1 MYGTGNHARYETPY
15 LYVESRRPV
24 AVPATWDDYM
34 KRRLPQKF
42 SLNRRHFVSAAAMTI
57 AGAQLAMYGCA
68 RSNKATENSSGRN
81 QSVAQVQQVTGSGPT
96 AIRPFH
102 FKASEEEIVDL
113 RRRINATRWPTRE
126 LVNDQTQGVQLA
138 MTQALAR
145 YWGTDYDWRK
155 CEAKLNAIPQFLTEI
170 DGQDIQ
176 FIHVRSKNDN
186 ALPLIV
192 THGWPGSIIEQ
203 LKIIEPL
210 TNPTAHGASANDAFH
225 IVIPSMPGHGFSPE
239 PKTLGWDPVRIA
251 KAWVVLMERLGY
263 DRFVAQG
270 GDWGANVTQE
280 LALLAPTKVIAIH
293 TNMPGTVPADILA
306 AAKSGAKSPVALS
319 GDELHAFEQLSDFY
333 AKHLGYAVEMTNRP
347 QTLYGLSD
355 SPIALA
361 AWMLD
366 HDKDSYE
373 MIAPAFLGHPGGLSR
388 DDVLDNVTLYWLTNS
403 GIPSGRL
410 YWENKL
416 DFFDIKGVTV
426 PVGVSA
432 FRYELYQAPRS
443 WSEKAYP
450 KLVYYKKHDVGGHF
464 AAWEQPQLFCG
475 DVRATFRSVRN
486 KNA

>member
-1 MYGTGNHARYETPY
+1 MSEQANI
-15 LYVESRRPV
+15 
-24 AVPATWDDYM
+24 
-34 KRRLPQKF
+34 
-42 SLNRRHFVSAAAMTI
+42 NRRRFSGGIAAALA
-57 AGAQLAMYGCA
+57 AGPLGLLGSTERASAMV
-68 RSNKATENSSGRN
+68 E
-81 QSVAQVQQVTGSGPT
+81 VAQQTGSDT
-96 AIRPFH
+96 AAIRPFPH
-102 FKASEEEIVDL
+102 LQVPESDLTEL

-126 LVNDQTQGVQLA
+126 LVKDDTQGVQLA
-138 MTQALAR
+138 MVQALAR
-145 YWGTDYDWRK
+145 YWGTDYDWRR
-155 CEAKLNAIPQFLTEI
+155 CEAQLNAIPQFITEI
-170 DGQDIQ
+170 DGADIH
-176 FIHVRSKNDN
+176 FIHVRSNHEH

-203 LKIIEPL
+203 LKIIGPL
-210 TNPTAHGASANDAFH
+210 TDPTAHGASASDAFH
-225 IVIPSMPGHGFSPE
+225 LVIPSLPGHGFSPE
-239 PKTLGWDPVRIA
+239 PAVLGWDPVRIA
-251 KAWVVLMERLGY
+251 KAWAVLMERLGY

-280 LALLAPTKVIAIH
+280 LALLAPMKAIAIH

-319 GDELHAFEQLSDFY
+319 GDELQAFEQLSYFY
-333 AKHLGYAVEMTNRP
+333 AKELGYAVEMANRP

-373 MIAPAFLGHPGGLSR
+373 MISPAFFGRPGGLSR
-388 DDVLDNVTLYWLTNS
+388 DDVLDNVTLYWLTNT
-403 GIPSGRL
+403 GIPSARL

-416 DFFDIKGVTV
+416 DFFDVKGVTV

-443 WSEKAYP
+443 WSEKAY

-464 AAWEQPQLFCG
+464 AAWEQPQLFCE
-475 DVRATFRSVRN
+475 DVRGTFRSVRN
-486 KNA
+486 

>member
-1 MYGTGNHARYETPY
+1 M
-15 LYVESRRPV
+15 
-24 AVPATWDDYM
+24 
-34 KRRLPQKF
+34 
-42 SLNRRHFVSAAAMTI
+42 NRRRFCRAATGVLAGIPLSISTFQERARAMSAI
-57 AGAQLAMYGCA
+57 ADQTA
-68 RSNKATENSSGRN
+68 SSTN
-81 QSVAQVQQVTGSGPT
+81 V
-96 AIRPFH
+96 IRPFPQVNYSD
-102 FKASEEEIVDL
+102 ADLADL
-113 RRRINATRWPTRE
+113 RRRITATRWPTRE
-126 LVNDQTQGVQLA
+126 LVQDDSQGVQLA
-138 MTQALAR
+138 MVRALGQ
-145 YWGTDYDWRK
+145 YWGTEYDWRK
-155 CEAKLNAIPQFLTEI
+155 CEARLNAIPQFLTEI
-170 DGQDIQ
+170 DGQEIH
-176 FIHVRSKNDN
+176 FIHVRSKNDK

-203 LKIIEPL
+203 LKIIGLL
-210 TNPTAHGASANDAFH
+210 TDPTAHGSSASDAFH
-225 IVIPSMPGHGFSPE
+225 LVIPSLPGHGFSPE
-239 PKTLGWDPVRIA
+239 PTTLGWDPVRIA

-280 LALLAPTKVIAIH
+280 LALLAPAKVIAIH

-319 GDELHAFEQLSDFY
+319 GDELQAFEQLSLFY
-333 AKHLGYAVEMTNRP
+333 AKELGYAVEMTNRP

-373 MIAPAFLGHPGGLSR
+373 MIAPAFFGHPGGLSR
-388 DDVLDNVTLYWLTNS
+388 DDVLDNVTLYWLTNT
-403 GIPSGRL
+403 GIPSARL

-416 DFFDIKGVTV
+416 DFFDVKGVTV

-450 KLVYYKKHDVGGHF
+450 RLVYYKKHDVGGHF
-464 AAWEQPQLFCG
+464 AAWEQPQLFSE
-475 DVRATFRSVRN
+475 DVRGTFRFVR
-486 KNA
+486 